1 MQTQSV
7 HRGIILVLL
16 AGVASVNSL
25 SQAKLVAI
33 TCGRLIDVKN
43 ARSISRAVVVVEG
56 NRITSVGTA
65 VPSGAEVIDLSNATV
80 LPGLLDLHCHF
91 LDNIEGGTR
100 GSAADNALSGVR
112 NAEKI
117 LRSGFTT
124 IRDPGGG
131 GPNYAGCS
139 VRDAVNR
146 GWFPGPRMFVG
157 GRFLS
162 ITGGHAD
169 NNLAPPER
177 ETEFENIINGVEE
190 MRKAVRRDVKYG
202 CDWIKL
208 YATGGFFSAGD
219 DPTQQHFSDEEMRVA
234 VEEAT
239 RLGKFVAAHAHGAQ
253 GIKAA
258 VKAGVRTIEH
268 GTFIDDE
275 GIELMKKHGTFLVPT
290 MRTIEVLAEDPGPK
304 ASPGRR
310 KAYDL
315 SRKHFGTMLENIRK
329 AAQRGVKIAF
339 GSDMV
344 SMPLG
349 LSAQEFRLHVMA
361 GRTPM
366 EVIRSATII
375 SAEALNVHHELG
387 SIEPGKLA
395 DIIAVEG
402 DPLSDV
408 TVLERVTFVM
418 KDGVVYKNETTKGA
432 QR

>member
-1 MQTQSV
+1 MKYLSHIIFLTAALSCGLGQSKV
-7 HRGIILVLL
+7 TAV
-16 AGVASVNSL
+16 
-25 SQAKLVAI
+25 Q
-33 TCGRLIDVKN
+33 CGTLIDVKN
-43 ARSISRAVVVVEG
+43 AKALSNVVIVVEG
-56 NRITSVGTA
+56 NRIVSVGATVPANAA
-65 VPSGAEVIDLSNATV
+65 VVDLSKATV
-80 LPGLLDLHCHF
+80 LPGLFDLHCHI

-112 NAEKI
+112 NAEKV
-117 LRSGFTT
+117 LLSGFTT

-139 VRDAVNR
+139 VRDAINR
-146 GWFPGPRMFVG
+146 GWFPGPRIFVG

-169 NNLAPPER
+169 NNLVAPER
-177 ETEFENIINGVEE
+177 ETQSENIVNGVEE
-190 MRKAVRRDVKYG
+190 IRKAVRRDAKYG

-275 GIELMKKHGTFLVPT
+275 GIDLMKKYGTFLVPT

-310 KAYDL
+310 KAYEL
-315 SRKHFGTMLENIRK
+315 SQKHFRTMIDNIRK

-366 EVIRSATII
+366 EAIRSATII
-375 SAEALNVHHELG
+375 SAEALNVHHDLG

-408 TVLERVTFVM
+408 TLLEHVRFVM
-418 KDGVVYKNETTKGA
+418 KDGTIYKNEIK
-432 QR
+432 R

>member
-1 MQTQSV
+1 M
-7 HRGIILVLL
+7 I
-16 AGVASVNSL
+16 
-25 SQAKLVAI
+25 
-33 TCGRLIDVKN
+33 
-43 ARSISRAVVVVEG
+43 VVDG
-56 NRITSVGTA
+56 TRIASVGTT
-65 VPSGAEVIDLSNATV
+65 VPDGAEVIDLSKATV
-80 LPGLLDLHCHF
+80 LPGLVDLHCHF

-112 NAEKI
+112 NAEKV
-117 LRSGFTT
+117 LLSGFTA

-146 GWFPGPRMFVG
+146 GWFPGPRIFVG

-162 ITGGHAD
+162 ITGGHTD

-177 ETEFENIINGVEE
+177 ETQFENIINGVEE

-258 VKAGVRTIEH
+258 VLAGVRTIEH

-275 GIELMKKHGTFLVPT
+275 GIDLMKRKGTFLVPT

-310 KAYDL
+310 KAYEL
-315 SRKHFGTMLENIRK
+315 SRKHFTTMLENIRN

-349 LSAQEFRLHVMA
+349 LSAQEFRLHVRA

-366 EVIRSATII
+366 DAIRSATIV
-375 SAEALNVHHELG
+375 SAEALNVHHEIG
-387 SIEPGKLA
+387 SIEPGKRA

-408 TVLERVTFVM
+408 TVLERVKFVM
-418 KDGVVYKNETTKGA
+418 KDGKVYKNDFE
-432 QR
+432 R

>member
-1 MQTQSV
+1 MYKTFV
-7 HRGIILVLL
+7 PLL
-16 AGVASVNSL
+16 LFGVALNGFAQTKSVVI
-25 SQAKLVAI
+25 K
-33 TCGRLIDVKN
+33 CGTLIDVKN
-43 ARSISRAVVVVEG
+43 SKAVSDVTILLEG
-56 NRITSVGTA
+56 NRIRSVGKL
-65 VPSGAEVIDLSNATV
+65 VEFPPEAEVIDLSKATV
-80 LPGLLDLHCHF
+80 LPGLFDLHCHF

-117 LRSGFTT
+117 LLSGFTT

-146 GWFPGPRMFVG
+146 GWFIGPRMLVG

-169 NNLAPPER
+169 NNLLPPER
-177 ETEFENIINGVEE
+177 ETESENIVNGVEA

-219 DPTQQHFSDEEMRVA
+219 DPGLQHFSDDEMRVA

-258 VKAGVRTIEH
+258 ITAGVRTIEH
-268 GTFIDDE
+268 ATFIDDE

-304 ASPGRR
+304 ASAGRM
-310 KAYDL
+310 KAYQL
-315 SRKHFGTMLENIRK
+315 SKKYFSTMIENIRK

-361 GRTPM
+361 GQTPM
-366 EVIRSATII
+366 EAIRSATIV
-375 SAEALNVHHELG
+375 SAEALNLQNDIG
-387 SIEPGKLA
+387 SIDAGKFA
-395 DIIAVEG
+395 DIIAV
-402 DPLSDV
+402 DRNPLNDI
-408 TVLERVTFVM
+408 TVLENVGFVM
-418 KDGVVYKNETTKGA
+418 KDGKVYKNQIAK
-432 QR
+432 